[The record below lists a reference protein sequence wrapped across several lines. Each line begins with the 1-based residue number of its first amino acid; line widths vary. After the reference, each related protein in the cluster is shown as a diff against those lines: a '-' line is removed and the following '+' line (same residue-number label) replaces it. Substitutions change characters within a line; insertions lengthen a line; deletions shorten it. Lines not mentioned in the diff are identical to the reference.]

1 MNIFK
6 EACDYLSKEPNRQNI
21 DMSLKNT
28 HVKGM
33 YSIVLNIDNDGNLFR
48 VFYATEEIKPYEI
61 ALHEH
66 RYSLTLGFIDGCVK
80 QHSLIET
87 SLIET
92 YGETG
97 ETYICERI
105 SLPVFKYDTPLNG
118 GNGLTYIEDI
128 FAYIISTDMPLY
140 SSVYLNADDI
150 HTISCTKSS
159 MWIVREENLGYN
171 KNYSYVYGKP
181 FTTDGLYDKISD
193 EEYNNIFNLIK
204 DKLKPY
210 LNCINNTN

>member
-66 RYSLTLGFIDGCVK
+66 RYNLTLGFIDGCIK

-87 SLIET
+87 YTEVCT
-92 YGETG
+92 
-97 ETYICERI
+97 CERVD
-105 SLPVFKYDTPLNG
+105 LPVFKYETPLNG
-118 GNGLTYIEDI
+118 GNGLTYIVDI

-140 SSVYLNADDI
+140 SSVYLNANDI
-150 HTISCTKSS
+150 HTISCTKDS
-159 MWIVREENLGYN
+159 MWIVREETLGYN

>member
-6 EACDYLSKEPNRQNI
+6 EACNYLSKEPNRQNI

-66 RYSLTLGFIDGCVK
+66 RYSLTLGFIDGCIK

-87 SLIET
+87 YTEVCA
-92 YGETG
+92 
-97 ETYICERI
+97 CERI
-105 SLPVFKYDTPLNG
+105 GLPVFKYETPLNG

-150 HTISCTKSS
+150 HTISCTKGS
-159 MWIVREENLGYN
+159 MWIVAEERLRYN

>member
-6 EACDYLSKEPNRQNI
+6 EACNYLSKEPNRQNI
-21 DMSLKNT
+21 DMLLKNT

-66 RYSLTLGFIDGCVK
+66 RYNLTLGFIDGCIK

-87 SLIET
+87 YTEVCT
-92 YGETG
+92 
-97 ETYICERI
+97 CERI
-105 SLPVFKYDTPLNG
+105 DLPVFKYETPLNG
-118 GNGLTYIEDI
+118 GNGLTYIVDI
-128 FAYIISTDMPLY
+128 FAYIISTDIPLY
-140 SSVYLNADDI
+140 SSVYLNANDI
-150 HTISCTKSS
+150 HTISCTKDS
-159 MWIVREENLGYN
+159 MWIVREETLGYN

>member
-33 YSIVLNIDNDGNLFR
+33 YSIVLNIDKDGNLFR

-61 ALHEH
+61 ALHDH
-66 RYSLTLGFIDGCVK
+66 RYRLTLGFIDGCIK

-87 SLIET
+87 YTEVCA
-92 YGETG
+92 
-97 ETYICERI
+97 CERI
-105 SLPVFKYDTPLNG
+105 CLPVFKYETPLNG
-118 GNGLTYIEDI
+118 GNGLTYIVDI
-128 FAYIISTDMPLY
+128 LAYIISTDMPLY
-140 SSVYLNADDI
+140 SSVYLNENDI
-150 HTISCTKSS
+150 HTISCTKDS
-159 MWIVREENLGYN
+159 MWIVREETLGYN
-171 KNYSYVYGKP
+171 KNYSYVHGKP

>member
-6 EACDYLSKEPNRQNI
+6 EACNYLSKEPNRQNI

-66 RYSLTLGFIDGCVK
+66 RYNLTLGFIDGCIK

-87 SLIET
+87 YTEVCT
-92 YGETG
+92 
-97 ETYICERI
+97 CERI
-105 SLPVFKYDTPLNG
+105 DLPVFKYETPLNG
-118 GNGLTYIEDI
+118 GNGLTYIVDI
-128 FAYIISTDMPLY
+128 FAYIISTDIPLY
-140 SSVYLNADDI
+140 SSVYLNANDI
-150 HTISCTKSS
+150 HTISCTKDS
-159 MWIVREENLGYN
+159 MWIVREETLGYN

>member
-66 RYSLTLGFIDGCVK
+66 RYSLTLGFIDGCIK

-87 SLIET
+87 YTEVCT
-92 YGETG
+92 
-97 ETYICERI
+97 CERI
-105 SLPVFKYDTPLNG
+105 GLPVFEYETPLKG
-118 GNGLTYIEDI
+118 GNGLTYIKDI
-128 FAYIISTDMPLY
+128 FTYIISTDMPLY
-140 SSVYLNADDI
+140 SSVYLNADDA
-150 HTISCTKSS
+150 HTISCTKGS
-159 MWIVREENLGYN
+159 MWIVAEERPRYN

>member
-6 EACDYLSKEPNRQNI
+6 EACNYLSKEPNRQNI

-66 RYSLTLGFIDGCVK
+66 RYNLTLGFIDGCIK

-87 SLIET
+87 YTEVCT
-92 YGETG
+92 
-97 ETYICERI
+97 CERI
-105 SLPVFKYDTPLNG
+105 DLPVFKYETPLNG
-118 GNGLTYIEDI
+118 GNGLTYIVDI

-140 SSVYLNADDI
+140 SSVYLNANDI
-150 HTISCTKSS
+150 HTISCTKDS
-159 MWIVREENLGYN
+159 MWIVREETLGYN

>member
-1 MNIFK
+1 MKKMNIFK
-6 EACDYLSKEPNRQNI
+6 EACNYLSKEPNRQNI

-66 RYSLTLGFIDGCVK
+66 RYNLTLGFIDGCIK

-87 SLIET
+87 YTEVCT
-92 YGETG
+92 
-97 ETYICERI
+97 CERI
-105 SLPVFKYDTPLNG
+105 DLPVFKYETPLNG
-118 GNGLTYIEDI
+118 GNGLTYIVDI

-140 SSVYLNADDI
+140 SSVYLNANDI
-150 HTISCTKSS
+150 HTISCTKDS
-159 MWIVREENLGYN
+159 MWIVREETLGYN

-204 DKLKPY
+204 DKLKP
-210 LNCINNTN
+210 INNTN

>member
-6 EACDYLSKEPNRQNI
+6 EACGYLSKEPNRQNI

-33 YSIVLNIDNDGNLFR
+33 YSIVLNIDKEGNLFR

-66 RYSLTLGFIDGCVK
+66 RYNLTLGFIDGCIK

-87 SLIET
+87 
-92 YGETG
+92 YGEDY
-97 ETYICERI
+97 TYERI
-105 SLPVFKYDTPLNG
+105 ALPKFKYETTLKD

-128 FAYIISTDMPLY
+128 FAYIISTDMPIY
-140 SSVYLNADDI
+140 SSVYLDMDDV
-150 HTISCTKSS
+150 HTISCTKGS
-159 MWIVREENLGYN
+159 MWIVREENYLN
-171 KNYSYVYGKP
+171 IDKKISHVYGKP